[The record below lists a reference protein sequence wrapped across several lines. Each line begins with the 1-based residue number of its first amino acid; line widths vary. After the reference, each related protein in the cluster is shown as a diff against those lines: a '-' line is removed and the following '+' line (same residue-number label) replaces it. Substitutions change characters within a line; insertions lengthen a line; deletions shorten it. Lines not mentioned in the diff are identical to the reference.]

1 MIEISSDKC
10 KLDLDLIHNYLSE
23 DSYWAK
29 GRSIETV
36 KRSIV
41 NSLCF
46 GIYENDEQIGFARV
60 VTDYAVFAWLLD
72 VFILD
77 TYQGKGYG
85 KNLLSYIMAHPELQ
99 GLQRW
104 GLGTNDAHGLYNKFG
119 FEALDHPE
127 FMMEKKAKPA

>member
-127 FMMEKKAKPA
+127 FMMEKKANPA